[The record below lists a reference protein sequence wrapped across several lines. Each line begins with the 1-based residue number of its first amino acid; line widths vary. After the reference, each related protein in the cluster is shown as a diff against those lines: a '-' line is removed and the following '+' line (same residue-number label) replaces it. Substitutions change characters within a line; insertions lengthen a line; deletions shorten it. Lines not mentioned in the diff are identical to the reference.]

1 MADAPVFARKRPAGE
16 CCFIH
21 WKKMAT
27 RLYGGFHMRNKFAAL
42 PLVILIILAIAMIVP
57 VPAAG
62 QATVSLLEQLNA
74 QYKLVKMGADS
85 HGPAVVEAGTILAIQ
100 KGGILGV
107 PYGDT
112 SILSTKYQ
120 DGTVH
125 SPNALLSKGIGFGM
139 KKFGKEQNTHLF
151 PVGDKV
157 YPSHI
162 DVNVPKDS
170 VTMSVVA
177 CDSCNKTDPTT
188 FYKAQ
193 VVFQFAKG
201 YLATAAAGAVEDT
214 IGQLLSISDD
224 SQQGQGGQAD
234 QGQQGGQ
241 QGGQEQAAAQ
251 PAAAPAP
258 AEPQTI
264 QLGQTTD
271 EVQAALGPPQKIVN
285 LGPKQIYVYK
295 DLKVTFLKGKVTDVQ

>member
-1 MADAPVFARKRPAGE
+1 
-16 CCFIH
+16 
-21 WKKMAT
+21 
-27 RLYGGFHMRNKFAAL
+27 
-42 PLVILIILAIAMIVP
+42 
-57 VPAAG
+57 
-62 QATVSLLEQLNA
+62 
-74 QYKLVKMGADS
+74 
-85 HGPAVVEAGTILAIQ
+85 
-100 KGGILGV
+100 
-107 PYGDT
+107 
-112 SILSTKYQ
+112 
-120 DGTVH
+120 
-125 SPNALLSKGIGFGM
+125 M

-151 PVGDKV
+151 QVGDKV
-157 YPSHI
+157 YPSHL